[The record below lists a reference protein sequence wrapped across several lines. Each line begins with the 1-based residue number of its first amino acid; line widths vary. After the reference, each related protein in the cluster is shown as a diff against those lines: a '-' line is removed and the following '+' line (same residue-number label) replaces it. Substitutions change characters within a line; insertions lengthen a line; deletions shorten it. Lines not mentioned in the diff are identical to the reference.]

1 MFSESDPFYCVY
13 RTNEDESGTL
23 VYRSEWIRNT
33 ASPDWAPV
41 TMDCAKLCTGD
52 WSRNLRIEVYDW
64 DFDGGH
70 DFIGSCNTSLEELS
84 QGEEYQIMQLDL
96 INPKKKDKKG
106 YKNSGQIVVK
116 SVKIVQDSTFLDY
129 VRGGLRINLCVA
141 VDMTGG
147 DNSGVIKPPD

>member
-1 MFSESDPFYCVY
+1 
-13 RTNEDESGTL
+13 
-23 VYRSEWIRNT
+23 
-33 ASPDWAPV
+33 
-41 TMDCAKLCTGD
+41 
-52 WSRNLRIEVYDW
+52 
-64 DFDGGH
+64 
-70 DFIGSCNTSLEELS
+70 
-84 QGEEYQIMQLDL
+84 MQFDL

-147 DNSGVIKPPD
+147 DHPGLVLHFNVRASTLYCSAVNNVVLMA

>member
-1 MFSESDPFYCVY
+1 MY
-13 RTNEDESGTL
+13 RTNDDDLGTL

-70 DFIGSCNTSLEELS
+70 DFIGFCNTSLEELS
-84 QGEEYQIMQLDL
+84 QGEEFQIMQFDL

-147 DNSGVIKPPD
+147 HQSGLY